1 MDINTLNDKQKE
13 ALLATKGPLL
23 ILAGAGSGKT
33 KVVTSKIAYL
43 IEELQVPSWKILA
56 ITFTNKAA
64 NEMRDRVSKLIDE
77 DISSMWI
84 GTFHSI
90 CVRIL
95 RKNIDKIGYSSS
107 FTIYDRDDQI
117 TVVKEAIGDLG
128 LDRDIYKPRSIVNDI
143 SNIKSEGLSPKE
155 YIDLNKTNF
164 FKENLGIIYE
174 IYEKKLVSNNA
185 LDFDDLLI
193 KTVDILR
200 DYEDV
205 RDFYRSKFE
214 YIFVDEYQDTNKIQY
229 EFIKLVAGNE
239 PNLTVVG
246 DNDQSIYKWRGA
258 DINNILNFHKDF
270 PGAKIVKLEQN
281 YRSTQK
287 ILEVANKVIEN
298 NRTRIEK
305 NLWTSRN
312 EGKPVV
318 YREFPHSNEE
328 EYGVINKII
337 GLHYKGEEFKDMAI
351 LYRTNAQSRGFEEA
365 LVRERIPYKIVG
377 GLKFYDRMEVKDI
390 LAYLRAINNTD
401 DNVSLSRIINR
412 PKRGIGDTSLADLLD
427 YADKNGI
434 SLYDLVTNIDKFED
448 LNIRARKNVRDFG
461 SILKILKDR
470 SEKLSIGKLFEEV
483 LYESGYVEDLKSQ
496 NTIEA
501 KTRLENIEE
510 LHSNIME
517 YDREGVELA
526 EYLNTLSLLS
536 DVDKTSEESGVNL
549 MTMHAAKG
557 LEFSTVFLVGFEE
570 GLFPSNRSIESE
582 DEVEEE
588 RRLCYVGVTRACN
601 NLFISS
607 SRTRSMYGKLTP
619 AKRSRFI
626 HEMGETI
633 EIIEDKSRELLEI
646 RDYNEGNK
654 SFVNRK
660 TKFFGIEKKTEAGK
674 GLNQATDKNISV
686 GDKVKHKIF
695 GKGMVVQKKEK
706 NGDYEVVI
714 SFDKKGLKRLMLSVA
729 PIKLID

>member
-13 ALLATKGPLL
+13 ALLATEGPLL

-107 FTIYDRDDQI
+107 FTIYDRDDQL
-117 TVVKEAIGDLG
+117 TVVKEAIGELG
-128 LDRDIYKPRSIVNDI
+128 LDRDIYKPRSLVNDI

-164 FKENLGIIYE
+164 FKENLGKIYE

-229 EFIKLVAGNE
+229 EFIKLVAGKE

-287 ILEVANKVIEN
+287 ILEVANKIIEN

-365 LVRERIPYKIVG
+365 LVRESIPYKIVG

-434 SLYDLVTNIDKFED
+434 SLYNLVTNIDKFED

-654 SFVNRK
+654 SSVNRK
-660 TKFFGIEKKTEAGK
+660 TKFFGIEKKTEASK

>member
-117 TVVKEAIGDLG
+117 TVVKEAIGELG

-155 YIDLNKTNF
+155 YINLNKTNF
-164 FKENLGIIYE
+164 FKENLGKIYE

-365 LVRERIPYKIVG
+365 LVRESIPYKIVG

-390 LAYLRAINNTD
+390 LAYLRSLNNTD

-412 PKRGIGDTSLADLLD
+412 PKRGIGDTSLADLLN

-517 YDREGVELA
+517 YDREGVELT

-570 GLFPSNRSIESE
+570 GLFPSSRSIESE

-654 SFVNRK
+654 SSVNRK
-660 TKFFGIEKKTEAGK
+660 TKFFGIEKKTEASK

-686 GDKVKHKIF
+686 GDKVKHKVF

>member
-1 MDINTLNDKQKE
+1 MDINTLNDKQRE
-13 ALLATKGPLL
+13 ALLATEGPLL

-43 IEELQVPSWKILA
+43 IEELKIPSWKILA

-64 NEMRDRVSKLIDE
+64 KEMKDRVANLIDR

-95 RKNIDKIGYSSS
+95 RKNIESIGYSSN

-117 TVVKEAIGDLG
+117 TVVKEAIAELN
-128 LDRDIYKPRSIVNDI
+128 LDRDIYKPRAIINDI
-143 SNIKSEGLSPKE
+143 SNIKSDGLTPIE
-155 YIDLNKTNF
+155 YLDLNKDNF
-164 FKENLGIIYE
+164 YKENLGKIYD
-174 IYEKKLVSNNA
+174 IYEKKLRSNNA

-193 KTVDILR
+193 KTVNILKSE
-200 DYEDV
+200 DYT
-205 RDFYRSKFE
+205 RNFYRDKFQ

-229 EFIKLVAGNE
+229 EFVKLIAGEN

-287 ILEVANKVIEN
+287 ILDVANKVIEN
-298 NRTRIEK
+298 NDSRIDK
-305 NLWTSRN
+305 NLWTARD
-312 EGKPVV
+312 EGKNVL
-318 YREFPHSNEE
+318 YKEFPHSNEE

-337 GLHYKGEEFKDMAI
+337 GLNYKGEEFKNMAI

-365 LVRERIPYKIVG
+365 LIRERIPYKIVG
-377 GLKFYDRMEVKDI
+377 GLKFYDRMEVKDV
-390 LAYLRAINNTD
+390 LAYLRVINNPD
-401 DNVSLSRIINR
+401 DNVSLARIINR
-412 PKRGIGDTSLADLLD
+412 PKRGIGDTSLADMLD
-427 YADKNGI
+427 YADKNNL
-434 SLYDLVTNIDKFED
+434 SLYDVVTNIDKFDD
-448 LNIRARKNVRDFG
+448 LNLRARKNIKEFG

-470 SEKLSIGKLFEEV
+470 SKEFSIGKLFEDV
-483 LYESGYVEDLKSQ
+483 LYESGYALDLKNQ
-496 NTIEA
+496 NTIES

-517 YDREGVELA
+517 YDREGVELS

-536 DVDKTSEESGVNL
+536 DVDKTSEDSGVNL

-557 LEFSTVFLVGFEE
+557 LEFGTVFLVGLEE
-570 GLFPSNRSIESE
+570 GLFPTSRSLESE
-582 DEVEEE
+582 EEVEEE
-588 RRLCYVGVTRACN
+588 RRLCYVGVTRACD

-619 AKRSRFI
+619 ARRSRFI
-626 HEMGETI
+626 DEMGDTI
-633 EIIEDKSRELLEI
+633 EIIEDKNRELLEV
-646 RDYNEGNK
+646 RDYNEKNNYYK
-654 SFVNRK
+654 RPAKFV
-660 TKFFGIEKKTEAGK
+660 GIDKKENVSK
-674 GLNQATDKNISV
+674 KNSVDKNINV
-686 GDKVKHKIF
+686 GDTVKHKIF

-714 SFDKKGLKRLMLSVA
+714 SFEKKGLKRLMLSVA
-729 PIKLID
+729 PIKLVD

>member
-1 MDINTLNDKQKE
+1 MDINTLNDKQRE
-13 ALLATKGPLL
+13 ALLATEGPLL

-43 IEELQVPSWKILA
+43 IEELKVPSWKILA

-64 NEMRDRVSKLIDE
+64 KEMKDRVANLIDR

-95 RKNIDKIGYSSS
+95 RKNIESIGYSSN

-117 TVVKEAIGDLG
+117 TVVKEAIAELN
-128 LDRDIYKPRSIVNDI
+128 LDRDIYKPRAIINDI
-143 SNIKSEGLSPKE
+143 SNIKSDGLTPIE
-155 YIDLNKTNF
+155 YLDLNKDNF
-164 FKENLGIIYE
+164 YKENLGKIYD
-174 IYEKKLVSNNA
+174 IYEKKLRSNNA

-193 KTVDILR
+193 KTVNILKSE
-200 DYEDV
+200 DYT
-205 RDFYRSKFE
+205 RNFYRDKFQ

-229 EFIKLVAGNE
+229 EFVKLIAGEN

-287 ILEVANKVIEN
+287 ILDVANKVIEN
-298 NRTRIEK
+298 NDSRIDK
-305 NLWTSRN
+305 NLWTARD
-312 EGKPVV
+312 EGKNVL
-318 YREFPHSNEE
+318 YKEFPHSNEE

-337 GLHYKGEEFKDMAI
+337 GLNYKGEEFKNMAI

-365 LVRERIPYKIVG
+365 LIRERIPYKIVG
-377 GLKFYDRMEVKDI
+377 GLKFYDRMEVKDV
-390 LAYLRAINNTD
+390 LAYLRVINNPD
-401 DNVSLSRIINR
+401 DNVSLARIINR
-412 PKRGIGDTSLADLLD
+412 PKRGIGDTSLADMLD
-427 YADKNGI
+427 YADKNNL
-434 SLYDLVTNIDKFED
+434 SLYDVVTNIDKFDD
-448 LNIRARKNVRDFG
+448 LNLRARKNIKEFG

-470 SEKLSIGKLFEEV
+470 SKEFSIGKLFEDV
-483 LYESGYVEDLKSQ
+483 LYESGYALDLKNQ
-496 NTIEA
+496 NTIES

-517 YDREGVELA
+517 YDREGVELS

-536 DVDKTSEESGVNL
+536 DVDKTSEDSGVNL

-557 LEFSTVFLVGFEE
+557 LEFGTVFLVGLEE
-570 GLFPSNRSIESE
+570 GLFPTSRSLESE
-582 DEVEEE
+582 EEIEEE
-588 RRLCYVGVTRACN
+588 RRLCYVGVTRACD

-619 AKRSRFI
+619 ARRSRFI
-626 HEMGETI
+626 DEMGDTI
-633 EIIEDKSRELLEI
+633 EIIEDKNRELLEV
-646 RDYNEGNK
+646 RDYNEKNNYYK
-654 SFVNRK
+654 RPA
-660 TKFFGIEKKTEAGK
+660 KFIGIDKKENVSK
-674 GLNQATDKNISV
+674 KNSVDKNINV
-686 GDKVKHKIF
+686 GDTVKHKIF

-714 SFDKKGLKRLMLSVA
+714 SFEKKGLKRLMLSVA
-729 PIKLID
+729 PIKLVD

>member
-1 MDINTLNDKQKE
+1 MDINTLNDKQRE
-13 ALLATKGPLL
+13 ALLATEGPLL

-43 IEELQVPSWKILA
+43 IEELKVPSWKILA

-64 NEMRDRVSKLIDE
+64 KEMKDRVANLIDR

-95 RKNIDKIGYSSS
+95 RKNIESIGYSSN

-117 TVVKEAIGDLG
+117 TVVKEAIAELN
-128 LDRDIYKPRSIVNDI
+128 LDRDIYKPRAIINDI
-143 SNIKSEGLSPKE
+143 SNIKSDGLTPIE
-155 YIDLNKTNF
+155 YLDLNKDNF
-164 FKENLGIIYE
+164 YKENLGKIYD
-174 IYEKKLVSNNA
+174 IYEKKLRSNNA

-193 KTVDILR
+193 KTVNILKSE
-200 DYEDV
+200 DYT
-205 RDFYRSKFE
+205 RNFYRDKFQ

-229 EFIKLVAGNE
+229 EFVKLIAGEN

-287 ILEVANKVIEN
+287 ILDVANKVIEN
-298 NRTRIEK
+298 NDSRIDK
-305 NLWTSRN
+305 NLWTARD
-312 EGKPVV
+312 EGKNVL
-318 YREFPHSNEE
+318 YKEFPHSNEE

-337 GLHYKGEEFKDMAI
+337 GLNYKGEEFKNMAI

-365 LVRERIPYKIVG
+365 LIRERIPYKIVG
-377 GLKFYDRMEVKDI
+377 GLKFYDRMEVKDV
-390 LAYLRAINNTD
+390 LAYLRVINNPD
-401 DNVSLSRIINR
+401 DNVSLARIINR
-412 PKRGIGDTSLADLLD
+412 PKRGIGDTSLADMLD
-427 YADKNGI
+427 YADKNNL
-434 SLYDLVTNIDKFED
+434 SLYDVVTNIDKFDD
-448 LNIRARKNVRDFG
+448 LNLRARKNIKEFG

-470 SEKLSIGKLFEEV
+470 SKEFSIGKLFEDV
-483 LYESGYVEDLKSQ
+483 LYESGYALDLKNQ
-496 NTIEA
+496 NTIES

-517 YDREGVELA
+517 YDREGVELS

-536 DVDKTSEESGVNL
+536 DVDKTSEDSGVNL

-557 LEFSTVFLVGFEE
+557 LEFGTVFLVGLEE
-570 GLFPSNRSIESE
+570 GLFPTSRSLESE
-582 DEVEEE
+582 EEIEEE
-588 RRLCYVGVTRACN
+588 RRLCYVGVTRACD

-607 SRTRSMYGKLTP
+607 SRTRSMYGKLTS
-619 AKRSRFI
+619 ARRSRFI
-626 HEMGETI
+626 DEMGDTI
-633 EIIEDKSRELLEI
+633 EIIEDKNRELLEV
-646 RDYNEGNK
+646 RDYNEKNNYYK
-654 SFVNRK
+654 RPAKFV
-660 TKFFGIEKKTEAGK
+660 GIDKKENVSK
-674 GLNQATDKNISV
+674 KNSVDKNINV
-686 GDKVKHKIF
+686 GDTVKHKIF

-714 SFDKKGLKRLMLSVA
+714 SFEKKGLKRLMLSVA
-729 PIKLID
+729 PIKLVD

>member
-1 MDINTLNDKQKE
+1 MDINTLNDKQRE
-13 ALLATKGPLL
+13 ALLATEGPLL

-43 IEELQVPSWKILA
+43 IEELNVPSWKILA

-64 NEMRDRVSKLIDE
+64 KEMKDRVQKLIDR

-95 RKNIDKIGYSSS
+95 RKNIERIGYNGN

-117 TVVKEAIGDLG
+117 TVVKEAIAELSI
-128 LDRDIYKPRSIVNDI
+128 DRDIYKPRAIINDI
-143 SNIKSEGLSPKE
+143 SNIKSEGISPIE
-155 YIDLNKTNF
+155 YIEANKDNF
-164 FKENLGIIYE
+164 FKENLGKIYDL
-174 IYEKKLVSNNA
+174 YEKKLRKNNA

-193 KTVDILR
+193 KTVDILKSE
-200 DYEDV
+200 EDV
-205 RDFYRSKFE
+205 RDFYRDKFE

-229 EFIKLVAGNE
+229 ELIKLIAGTK

-281 YRSTQK
+281 YRSSQK
-287 ILEVANKVIEN
+287 ILDVANQVIEHN
-298 NRTRIEK
+298 TSRIEK
-305 NLWTSRN
+305 NLWTSRD
-312 EGKPVV
+312 EGKDVV

-328 EYGVINKII
+328 EYGVVNKII
-337 GLHYKGEEFKDMAI
+337 ALNYKGEEFKDMAI

-377 GLKFYDRMEVKDI
+377 GLKFYDRMEVKDV
-390 LAYLRAINNTD
+390 LAYLRILNNTD
-401 DNVSLSRIINR
+401 DNVSLARIINR
-412 PKRGIGDTSLADLLD
+412 PKRGIGDTSLSDLLD
-427 YADKNGI
+427 YADENRI
-434 SLYDLVTNIDKFED
+434 SLYDVITNIDNFED
-448 LNIRARKNVRDFG
+448 LNLRARKNIKEFG

-470 SEKLSIGKLFEEV
+470 AENLSIGKLFEEV
-483 LYESGYVEDLKSQ
+483 LYESGYVNDLKNQ

-536 DVDKTSEESGVNL
+536 DVDKTSEDTGVNL
-549 MTMHAAKG
+549 MTLHAAKG
-557 LEFSTVFLVGFEE
+557 LEFGTVFLVGLEE
-570 GLFPSNRSIESE
+570 GLFPTSRALESE
-582 DEVEEE
+582 EEVEEE

-626 HEMGETI
+626 EEMGDKI
-633 EIIEDKSRELLEI
+633 EIIEDKKRELLEI
-646 RDYNEGNK
+646 RDYNEENTSLTRPK
-654 SFVNRK
+654 
-660 TKFFGIEKKTEAGK
+660 KFFGMDKKVETNKNSSDG
-674 GLNQATDKNISV
+674 KNINV

-729 PIKLID
+729 PIKLVD

>member
-13 ALLATKGPLL
+13 ALLATEGPLL

-117 TVVKEAIGDLG
+117 TVVKEAIGELG
-128 LDRDIYKPRSIVNDI
+128 LDRDIYKPRSLVNDI

-164 FKENLGIIYE
+164 FKENLGKIYE

-365 LVRERIPYKIVG
+365 LVRESIPYKIVG

-654 SFVNRK
+654 SSVNRK
-660 TKFFGIEKKTEAGK
+660 TKFFGIEKRTEASK

-686 GDKVKHKIF
+686 GDKVKHKVF

>member
-1 MDINTLNDKQKE
+1 MDINTLNDKQRE
-13 ALLATKGPLL
+13 ALLATEGPLL

-43 IEELQVPSWKILA
+43 IEELKVPSWKILA

-64 NEMRDRVSKLIDE
+64 KEMKDRVANLIDR

-95 RKNIDKIGYSSS
+95 RKNIESIGYSSN

-117 TVVKEAIGDLG
+117 TVVKEAIAELN
-128 LDRDIYKPRSIVNDI
+128 LDRDIYKPRAIINDI
-143 SNIKSEGLSPKE
+143 SNIKSDGLTPIE
-155 YIDLNKTNF
+155 YLDLNKDNF
-164 FKENLGIIYE
+164 YKENLGKIYD
-174 IYEKKLVSNNA
+174 IYEKKLRSNNA

-193 KTVDILR
+193 KTVNTLKSE
-200 DYEDV
+200 DYT
-205 RDFYRSKFE
+205 RNFYRDKFQ

-229 EFIKLVAGNE
+229 EFVKLIAGEN

-287 ILEVANKVIEN
+287 ILDVANKVIEN
-298 NRTRIEK
+298 NDSRIDK
-305 NLWTSRN
+305 NLWTARD
-312 EGKPVV
+312 EGKNVL
-318 YREFPHSNEE
+318 YKEFPHSNEE

-337 GLHYKGEEFKDMAI
+337 GLNYKGEEFKNMAI

-365 LVRERIPYKIVG
+365 LIRERIPYKIVG
-377 GLKFYDRMEVKDI
+377 GLKFYDRMEVKDV
-390 LAYLRAINNTD
+390 LAYLRVINNPD
-401 DNVSLSRIINR
+401 DNVSLARIINR
-412 PKRGIGDTSLADLLD
+412 PKRGIGDTSLADMLD
-427 YADKNGI
+427 YADKNNL
-434 SLYDLVTNIDKFED
+434 SLYDVVTNIDKFDD
-448 LNIRARKNVRDFG
+448 LNLRARKNIKEFG

-470 SEKLSIGKLFEEV
+470 SKEFSIGKLFEDV
-483 LYESGYVEDLKSQ
+483 LYESGYALDLKNQ
-496 NTIEA
+496 NTIES

-517 YDREGVELA
+517 YDREGVELS

-536 DVDKTSEESGVNL
+536 DVDKTSEDSGVNL

-557 LEFSTVFLVGFEE
+557 LEFGTVFLVGLEE
-570 GLFPSNRSIESE
+570 GLFPTSRSLESE
-582 DEVEEE
+582 EEVEEE
-588 RRLCYVGVTRACN
+588 RRLCYVGVTRACD

-619 AKRSRFI
+619 ARRSRFI
-626 HEMGETI
+626 DEMGDTI
-633 EIIEDKSRELLEI
+633 EIIEDKNRELLEV
-646 RDYNEGNK
+646 RDYNEKNNYYK
-654 SFVNRK
+654 RPAKFV
-660 TKFFGIEKKTEAGK
+660 GIDKKENVSK
-674 GLNQATDKNISV
+674 KNSVDKNINV
-686 GDKVKHKIF
+686 GDTVKHKIF

-714 SFDKKGLKRLMLSVA
+714 SFEKKGLKRLMLSVA
-729 PIKLID
+729 PIKLVD

>member
-1 MDINTLNDKQKE
+1 MDINTLNDKQRE
-13 ALLATKGPLL
+13 ALLATEGPLL

-43 IEELQVPSWKILA
+43 IEELKVPSWKILA

-64 NEMRDRVSKLIDE
+64 KEMKDRVANLIDR

-95 RKNIDKIGYSSS
+95 RKNIESIGYSSN

-117 TVVKEAIGDLG
+117 TVVKESIAELN
-128 LDRDIYKPRSIVNDI
+128 LDRDIYKPRAIINDI
-143 SNIKSEGLSPKE
+143 SNIKSDGLTPIE
-155 YIDLNKTNF
+155 YLDLNKDNF
-164 FKENLGIIYE
+164 YKENLGKIYD
-174 IYEKKLVSNNA
+174 IYEKKLRSNNA

-193 KTVDILR
+193 KTVNILKSE
-200 DYEDV
+200 DYT
-205 RDFYRSKFE
+205 RNFYRDKFK

-229 EFIKLVAGNE
+229 EFVKLIAGEN

-287 ILEVANKVIEN
+287 ILDVANKVIEN
-298 NRTRIEK
+298 NDSRIDK
-305 NLWTSRN
+305 SLWTARD
-312 EGKPVV
+312 EGKNVL
-318 YREFPHSNEE
+318 YKEFPHSNEE

-337 GLHYKGEEFKDMAI
+337 GLNYKGEEFKNMAI

-365 LVRERIPYKIVG
+365 LIRERIPYKIVG
-377 GLKFYDRMEVKDI
+377 GLKFYDRMEVKDV
-390 LAYLRAINNTD
+390 LAYLRVINNPD
-401 DNVSLSRIINR
+401 DNFSLARIINR
-412 PKRGIGDTSLADLLD
+412 PKRGIGDTSLADMLD
-427 YADKNGI
+427 YADKNNL
-434 SLYDLVTNIDKFED
+434 SLYDVVTNIDKFDD
-448 LNIRARKNVRDFG
+448 LNLRARKNIKEFG

-470 SEKLSIGKLFEEV
+470 SKEFSIGKLFEDV
-483 LYESGYVEDLKSQ
+483 LYESGYALDLKNQ
-496 NTIEA
+496 NTIES

-517 YDREGVELA
+517 YDREGVELS

-536 DVDKTSEESGVNL
+536 DVDKTSEDSGVNL

-557 LEFSTVFLVGFEE
+557 LEFGTVFLVGLEE
-570 GLFPSNRSIESE
+570 GLFPTSRSLESE
-582 DEVEEE
+582 EEIEEE
-588 RRLCYVGVTRACN
+588 RRLCYVGVTRACD

-619 AKRSRFI
+619 ARRSRFI
-626 HEMGETI
+626 DEMGDTI
-633 EIIEDKSRELLEI
+633 EIIEDKNRELLEV
-646 RDYNEGNK
+646 RDYNEKNNYYK
-654 SFVNRK
+654 RPAKFV
-660 TKFFGIEKKTEAGK
+660 GIDKKENVSK
-674 GLNQATDKNISV
+674 KNSVDKNINV
-686 GDKVKHKIF
+686 GDTVKHKIF

-714 SFDKKGLKRLMLSVA
+714 SFEKKGLKRLMLSVA
-729 PIKLID
+729 PIKLVD

>member
-95 RKNIDKIGYSSS
+95 RKNIDKVGYSSS

-117 TVVKEAIGDLG
+117 TVVKEAIGELG
-128 LDRDIYKPRSIVNDI
+128 LDRDIYKPRSLVNDI

-164 FKENLGIIYE
+164 FKENLGKIYE

-229 EFIKLVAGNE
+229 EFIKLVAGKE

-601 NLFISS
+601 YLFISS

-654 SFVNRK
+654 SSVNRK

>member
-164 FKENLGIIYE
+164 FKENLGKIYE

-365 LVRERIPYKIVG
+365 LVRESIPYKIVG

-654 SFVNRK
+654 SSVNRK
-660 TKFFGIEKKTEAGK
+660 TKFFGIEKKTEASK

>member
-1 MDINTLNDKQKE
+1 MDINTLNDKQRE
-13 ALLATKGPLL
+13 ALLATEGPLL

-43 IEELQVPSWKILA
+43 IEELKVPSWKILA

-64 NEMRDRVSKLIDE
+64 KEMKDRVANLIDR

-95 RKNIDKIGYSSS
+95 RKNIESIGYSSN

-117 TVVKEAIGDLG
+117 TVVKEAIAELN
-128 LDRDIYKPRSIVNDI
+128 LDRDIYKPRAIINDI
-143 SNIKSEGLSPKE
+143 SNIKSDGLTPIE
-155 YIDLNKTNF
+155 YLDLNKDNF
-164 FKENLGIIYE
+164 YKENLGKIYD
-174 IYEKKLVSNNA
+174 IYEKKLRSNNA

-193 KTVDILR
+193 KTVNILKSE
-200 DYEDV
+200 DYT
-205 RDFYRSKFE
+205 RNFYRDKFQ

-229 EFIKLVAGNE
+229 EFVKLIAGEN

-287 ILEVANKVIEN
+287 ILDVANKVIEN
-298 NRTRIEK
+298 NDSRIDM
-305 NLWTSRN
+305 NLWTARD
-312 EGKPVV
+312 EGKNVL
-318 YREFPHSNEE
+318 YKEFPHSNEE

-337 GLHYKGEEFKDMAI
+337 GLNYKGEEFKNMAI

-365 LVRERIPYKIVG
+365 LIRERIPYKIVG
-377 GLKFYDRMEVKDI
+377 GLKFYDRMEVKDV
-390 LAYLRAINNTD
+390 LAYLRVINNPD
-401 DNVSLSRIINR
+401 DNVSLARIINR
-412 PKRGIGDTSLADLLD
+412 PKRGIGDTSLADMLD
-427 YADKNGI
+427 YADKNNL
-434 SLYDLVTNIDKFED
+434 SLYDVVTNIDKFDD
-448 LNIRARKNVRDFG
+448 LNLRARKNIKEFG

-470 SEKLSIGKLFEEV
+470 SKEFSIGKLFEDV
-483 LYESGYVEDLKSQ
+483 LYESGYALDLKNQ
-496 NTIEA
+496 NTIES

-517 YDREGVELA
+517 YDREGVELS

-536 DVDKTSEESGVNL
+536 DVDKTSEDSGVNL

-557 LEFSTVFLVGFEE
+557 LEFGTVFLVGLEE
-570 GLFPSNRSIESE
+570 GLFPTSRSLESE
-582 DEVEEE
+582 EEVEEE
-588 RRLCYVGVTRACN
+588 RRLCYVGVTRACD

-619 AKRSRFI
+619 ARRSRFI
-626 HEMGETI
+626 DEMGDTI
-633 EIIEDKSRELLEI
+633 EIIEDKNRELLEV
-646 RDYNEGNK
+646 RDYNEKNNYYK
-654 SFVNRK
+654 RPAKFV
-660 TKFFGIEKKTEAGK
+660 GIDKKENVSK
-674 GLNQATDKNISV
+674 KNSVDKNINV
-686 GDKVKHKIF
+686 GDTVKHKIF

-714 SFDKKGLKRLMLSVA
+714 SFEKKGLKRLMLSVA
-729 PIKLID
+729 PIKLVD

>member
-117 TVVKEAIGDLG
+117 TVAKEAIGELG
-128 LDRDIYKPRSIVNDI
+128 LDRDIYKPRSLVNDI

-164 FKENLGIIYE
+164 FKENLGKIYE

-365 LVRERIPYKIVG
+365 LVRESIPYKIVG

-654 SFVNRK
+654 SSVNRK
-660 TKFFGIEKKTEAGK
+660 TKFFGIEKRTEASK

-695 GKGMVVQKKEK
+695 GKGVVVQKKEK

>member
-117 TVVKEAIGDLG
+117 TVVKEAIGELG
-128 LDRDIYKPRSIVNDI
+128 LDRDIYKPRSLVNDI

-164 FKENLGIIYE
+164 FKENLGKIYE

-205 RDFYRSKFE
+205 RGFYRSKFE

-312 EGKPVV
+312 EGKSVV

-328 EYGVINKII
+328 EYGVINRII

-365 LVRERIPYKIVG
+365 LVRESIPYKIVG

-427 YADKNGI
+427 YADKNRI

-517 YDREGVELA
+517 YDREGVELT

-570 GLFPSNRSIESE
+570 GLFPSSRSIESE

-654 SFVNRK
+654 SSVNRK
-660 TKFFGIEKKTEAGK
+660 TKFFGIEKKTEASK
-674 GLNQATDKNISV
+674 GLNQTTDKNISV

>member
-117 TVVKEAIGDLG
+117 TVVKEAIGELG
-128 LDRDIYKPRSIVNDI
+128 LDRDIYKPRSLVNDI

-164 FKENLGIIYE
+164 FKENLGKIYE

-205 RDFYRSKFE
+205 RDFYRNKFE

-229 EFIKLVAGNE
+229 EFIKLVAGKE

-365 LVRERIPYKIVG
+365 LVRKSIPYKIVG
-377 GLKFYDRMEVKDI
+377 GLKFYDRMEVKDL

-570 GLFPSNRSIESE
+570 GLFPSNRSIASE

-654 SFVNRK
+654 SSVNRK
-660 TKFFGIEKKTEAGK
+660 TKFFGIEKKTEASK

>member
-1 MDINTLNDKQKE
+1 MDINTLNDKQRE
-13 ALLATKGPLL
+13 ALLATEGPLL

-43 IEELQVPSWKILA
+43 IEELNVPSWKILA

-64 NEMRDRVSKLIDE
+64 KEMKDRVQKLIDR

-95 RKNIDKIGYSSS
+95 RRNIERIGYNGN

-117 TVVKEAIGDLG
+117 TVVKEAIAELSI
-128 LDRDIYKPRSIVNDI
+128 DRDIYKPRAIINDI
-143 SNIKSEGLSPKE
+143 SNIKSEGISPIE
-155 YIDLNKTNF
+155 YIEANKNNF
-164 FKENLGIIYE
+164 FKENLGKIYNL
-174 IYEKKLVSNNA
+174 YEKKLRKNNA

-193 KTVDILR
+193 KTVDILKSE
-200 DYEDV
+200 EDI
-205 RDFYRSKFE
+205 RDFYRDKFE

-229 EFIKLVAGNE
+229 ELIKLIAGAK

-281 YRSTQK
+281 YRSSQK
-287 ILEVANKVIEN
+287 ILDVANQVIEHN
-298 NRTRIEK
+298 TSRIEK
-305 NLWTSRN
+305 NLWTSRD
-312 EGKPVV
+312 EGKDVV

-328 EYGVINKII
+328 EYGVVNKII
-337 GLHYKGEEFKDMAI
+337 ALNYKGEEFKDMAI

-377 GLKFYDRMEVKDI
+377 GLKFYDRMEVKDV
-390 LAYLRAINNTD
+390 LAYLRILNNTD
-401 DNVSLSRIINR
+401 DNVSLARIINR
-412 PKRGIGDTSLADLLD
+412 PKRGIGDTSLSDLLD
-427 YADKNGI
+427 YADENRL
-434 SLYDLVTNIDKFED
+434 SLYDVITNIDDFED
-448 LNIRARKNVRDFG
+448 LNLRARKNIKEFG

-470 SEKLSIGKLFEEV
+470 AENLSIGKLFEEV
-483 LYESGYVEDLKSQ
+483 LYESGYVNDLKNQ

-517 YDREGVELA
+517 YDREGVELS

-536 DVDKTSEESGVNL
+536 DVDKTSEDTGVNL
-549 MTMHAAKG
+549 MTLHAAKG
-557 LEFSTVFLVGFEE
+557 LEFSTVFLVGLEE
-570 GLFPSNRSIESE
+570 GLFPTSRALESE
-582 DEVEEE
+582 EEVEEE

-626 HEMGETI
+626 EEMEGKI
-633 EIIEDKSRELLEI
+633 EIIEDKKRELLEI
-646 RDYNEGNK
+646 RDYNEENTSVTRPK
-654 SFVNRK
+654 
-660 TKFFGIEKKTEAGK
+660 KFFGMDKKVETNKNSSDG
-674 GLNQATDKNISV
+674 KNINV

-729 PIKLID
+729 PIKLVD

>member
-1 MDINTLNDKQKE
+1 MDINTLNDKQRE
-13 ALLATKGPLL
+13 ALLATEGPLL

-43 IEELQVPSWKILA
+43 IEELNVPSWKILA

-64 NEMRDRVSKLIDE
+64 KEMKDRVQKLIDR

-95 RKNIDKIGYSSS
+95 RRNIEKIGYNGN

-117 TVVKEAIGDLG
+117 TVVKEAIAELSI
-128 LDRDIYKPRSIVNDI
+128 DRDIYKPRAIINDI
-143 SNIKSEGLSPKE
+143 SNIKSEGISPIE
-155 YIDLNKTNF
+155 YIEANKDNF
-164 FKENLGIIYE
+164 FKENLGKIYDL
-174 IYEKKLVSNNA
+174 YEKKLRKNNA

-193 KTVDILR
+193 KTVDILKSE
-200 DYEDV
+200 EDV
-205 RDFYRSKFE
+205 RDFYRDKFE

-229 EFIKLVAGNE
+229 ELIKLIAGTK

-281 YRSTQK
+281 YRSSQK
-287 ILEVANKVIEN
+287 ILDVANQVIEHN
-298 NRTRIEK
+298 TSRIEK
-305 NLWTSRN
+305 NLWTSRD
-312 EGKPVV
+312 EGKDVV

-328 EYGVINKII
+328 EYGVVNKII
-337 GLHYKGEEFKDMAI
+337 ALNYKGEEFKDMAI

-377 GLKFYDRMEVKDI
+377 GLKFYDRMEVKDV
-390 LAYLRAINNTD
+390 LAYLRILNNTD
-401 DNVSLSRIINR
+401 DNVSLARIINR
-412 PKRGIGDTSLADLLD
+412 PKRGIGDTSLSDLLD
-427 YADKNGI
+427 YADANRL
-434 SLYDLVTNIDKFED
+434 SLYDVITNIDNFED
-448 LNIRARKNVRDFG
+448 LNLRARKNIKEFG

-470 SEKLSIGKLFEEV
+470 AENLSIGKLFEEV
-483 LYESGYVEDLKSQ
+483 LYESGYVNDLKNQ

-536 DVDKTSEESGVNL
+536 DVDKTSEDTGVNL
-549 MTMHAAKG
+549 MTLHAAKG
-557 LEFSTVFLVGFEE
+557 LEFGTVFLVGLEE
-570 GLFPSNRSIESE
+570 GLFPTSRALENEE
-582 DEVEEE
+582 EVEEE

-626 HEMGETI
+626 EEMGDKI
-633 EIIEDKSRELLEI
+633 EIIEDKKRELLEI
-646 RDYNEGNK
+646 RDYNEENTSLTRPK
-654 SFVNRK
+654 
-660 TKFFGIEKKTEAGK
+660 KFFGMDKKVETNKNSSDG
-674 GLNQATDKNISV
+674 KNINV

-729 PIKLID
+729 PIKLVD

>member
-13 ALLATKGPLL
+13 ALLETKGPLL

-128 LDRDIYKPRSIVNDI
+128 LDRDIYKPRSLVNDI

-164 FKENLGIIYE
+164 FKENLGKIYE

-205 RDFYRSKFE
+205 RSFYRSKFE

-365 LVRERIPYKIVG
+365 LVRESIPYKIVG

-390 LAYLRAINNTD
+390 LAYMRAINNTD

-434 SLYDLVTNIDKFED
+434 SLYDLVTNIDKFDD

-517 YDREGVELA
+517 YDREGVELT

-654 SFVNRK
+654 SSVNRK
-660 TKFFGIEKKTEAGK
+660 TKFFGIEKRTEASK
-674 GLNQATDKNISV
+674 GLNQTTDKNISV

>member
-95 RKNIDKIGYSSS
+95 RKNIDKVGYSSS

-117 TVVKEAIGDLG
+117 TVVKEAIGELG
-128 LDRDIYKPRSIVNDI
+128 LDRDIYKPRSLVNDI

-164 FKENLGIIYE
+164 FKENLGKIYE

-365 LVRERIPYKIVG
+365 LVRESIPYKIVG

-654 SFVNRK
+654 SSVNRK

>member
-117 TVVKEAIGDLG
+117 TVVKEAIGELG
-128 LDRDIYKPRSIVNDI
+128 LDRDIYKPRSLVNDI

-164 FKENLGIIYE
+164 FKENLGKIYE

-205 RDFYRSKFE
+205 RGFYRSKFE

-312 EGKPVV
+312 EGKSVV

-328 EYGVINKII
+328 EYGVINRII

-365 LVRERIPYKIVG
+365 LVRESIPYKIVG

-517 YDREGVELA
+517 YDREGVELT

-570 GLFPSNRSIESE
+570 GLFPSSRSIESE

-654 SFVNRK
+654 SSVNRK
-660 TKFFGIEKKTEAGK
+660 TKFFGIEKKTEASK
-674 GLNQATDKNISV
+674 GLNQTTDKNISV

>member
-1 MDINTLNDKQKE
+1 MDINTLNDKQRE
-13 ALLATKGPLL
+13 ALLATEGPLL

-43 IEELQVPSWKILA
+43 IEKLNVPSWKILA

-64 NEMRDRVSKLIDE
+64 KEMKDRVQKLIDR

-95 RKNIDKIGYSSS
+95 RRNIERIGYNGN

-117 TVVKEAIGDLG
+117 TVVKEAIAELSI
-128 LDRDIYKPRSIVNDI
+128 DRDIYKPRAIINDI
-143 SNIKSEGLSPKE
+143 SNIKSEGISPIE
-155 YIDLNKTNF
+155 YIEANKNNF
-164 FKENLGIIYE
+164 FKENLGKIYNL
-174 IYEKKLVSNNA
+174 YEKKLRKNNA

-193 KTVDILR
+193 KTVDILKSE
-200 DYEDV
+200 EDI
-205 RDFYRSKFE
+205 RDFYRDKFE

-229 EFIKLVAGNE
+229 ELIKLIAGAK

-281 YRSTQK
+281 YRSSQK
-287 ILEVANKVIEN
+287 ILDVANQVIEHN
-298 NRTRIEK
+298 TSRIEK
-305 NLWTSRN
+305 NLWTSRD
-312 EGKPVV
+312 EGKDVV

-328 EYGVINKII
+328 EYGVVNKII
-337 GLHYKGEEFKDMAI
+337 ALNYKGEEFKDMAI

-377 GLKFYDRMEVKDI
+377 GLKFYDRMEVKDV
-390 LAYLRAINNTD
+390 LAYLRILNNTD
-401 DNVSLSRIINR
+401 DNVSLARIINR
-412 PKRGIGDTSLADLLD
+412 PKRGIGDTSLSNLLD
-427 YADKNGI
+427 YADENRL
-434 SLYDLVTNIDKFED
+434 SLYDVIINIDDFED
-448 LNIRARKNVRDFG
+448 LNLRARKNIKEFG

-470 SEKLSIGKLFEEV
+470 AENLSIGKLFEEV
-483 LYESGYVEDLKSQ
+483 LYESGYVNDLKNQ

-536 DVDKTSEESGVNL
+536 DVDKTSEDIGVNL
-549 MTMHAAKG
+549 MTLHAAKG
-557 LEFSTVFLVGFEE
+557 LEFGTVFLVGLEE
-570 GLFPSNRSIESE
+570 GLFPTSRALESE
-582 DEVEEE
+582 EEVEEE

-607 SRTRSMYGKLTP
+607 STTRSMYGKLTP

-626 HEMGETI
+626 EEMEGKI
-633 EIIEDKSRELLEI
+633 EIIEDKKRELLEI
-646 RDYNEGNK
+646 RDYNEENTSVTRPK
-654 SFVNRK
+654 
-660 TKFFGIEKKTEAGK
+660 KFFGMDKKVDTNKNSSDG
-674 GLNQATDKNISV
+674 KNINV

-729 PIKLID
+729 PIKLVD

>member
-1 MDINTLNDKQKE
+1 MDINTLNDKQRE
-13 ALLATKGPLL
+13 ALLATEGPLL

-43 IEELQVPSWKILA
+43 IEELNVPSWKILA

-64 NEMRDRVSKLIDE
+64 KEMKDRVQKLIDR

-95 RKNIDKIGYSSS
+95 RRNIERIGYNGN

-117 TVVKEAIGDLG
+117 TVVKEAIAELSI
-128 LDRDIYKPRSIVNDI
+128 DRDIYKPRAIINDI
-143 SNIKSEGLSPKE
+143 SNIKSEGISPIE
-155 YIDLNKTNF
+155 YIEANKDNF
-164 FKENLGIIYE
+164 FKENLGKIYDL
-174 IYEKKLVSNNA
+174 YEKKLRKNNA

-193 KTVDILR
+193 KTVDILKSE
-200 DYEDV
+200 EDV
-205 RDFYRSKFE
+205 RDFYRDKFE

-229 EFIKLVAGNE
+229 ELIKLIAGTK

-281 YRSTQK
+281 YRSSQK
-287 ILEVANKVIEN
+287 ILDVANQVIGYN
-298 NRTRIEK
+298 TSRIEK
-305 NLWTSRN
+305 NLWTSRD
-312 EGKPVV
+312 EGKDVV

-328 EYGVINKII
+328 EYGVVNKII
-337 GLHYKGEEFKDMAI
+337 ALNYKGEEFKDMAI

-377 GLKFYDRMEVKDI
+377 GLKFYDRMEVKDV
-390 LAYLRAINNTD
+390 LAYLRILNNTD
-401 DNVSLSRIINR
+401 DNVSLARIINR
-412 PKRGIGDTSLADLLD
+412 PKRGIGDTSLSDLLD
-427 YADKNGI
+427 YADENRL
-434 SLYDLVTNIDKFED
+434 SLYDVIINIDEFED
-448 LNIRARKNVRDFG
+448 LNLRARKNIKEFG

-470 SEKLSIGKLFEEV
+470 AENLSIGKLFEEV
-483 LYESGYVEDLKSQ
+483 LYESGYVNDLKNQ

-536 DVDKTSEESGVNL
+536 DVDKTSEDTGVNL
-549 MTMHAAKG
+549 MTLHAAKG
-557 LEFSTVFLVGFEE
+557 LEFGTVFLVGLEE
-570 GLFPSNRSIESE
+570 GLFPTSRALESE
-582 DEVEEE
+582 EEVEEE

-607 SRTRSMYGKLTP
+607 SRTRSMYGKITP

-626 HEMGETI
+626 EEMEGKI
-633 EIIEDKSRELLEI
+633 EIIEDKKKELLEI
-646 RDYNEGNK
+646 RDYNEENTSVTRPK
-654 SFVNRK
+654 
-660 TKFFGIEKKTEAGK
+660 KFFGMDKKVETNKNSSDG
-674 GLNQATDKNISV
+674 KNINV

-729 PIKLID
+729 PIKLVD

>member
-1 MDINTLNDKQKE
+1 MDINTLNDKQRE
-13 ALLATKGPLL
+13 ALLATEGPLL

-43 IEELQVPSWKILA
+43 IEELKVPSWKILA

-64 NEMRDRVSKLIDE
+64 KEMKDRVANLIDR

-95 RKNIDKIGYSSS
+95 RKNIESIGYSSN

-117 TVVKEAIGDLG
+117 TVVKEAIAELN
-128 LDRDIYKPRSIVNDI
+128 LDRDIYKPRAIINDI
-143 SNIKSEGLSPKE
+143 SNIKSDGLTPIE
-155 YIDLNKTNF
+155 YLDLNKDNF
-164 FKENLGIIYE
+164 YKENLGKIYD
-174 IYEKKLVSNNA
+174 IYEKKLRSNNA

-193 KTVDILR
+193 KTVNILKSE
-200 DYEDV
+200 DYT
-205 RDFYRSKFE
+205 RNFYRDKFQ

-229 EFIKLVAGNE
+229 EFVKLIAGEN

-287 ILEVANKVIEN
+287 ILDVANKVIEN
-298 NRTRIEK
+298 NDSRIDK
-305 NLWTSRN
+305 NLWTARD
-312 EGKPVV
+312 EGKNVL
-318 YREFPHSNEE
+318 YKEFPHSNEE

-337 GLHYKGEEFKDMAI
+337 GLNYKGEEFKNMAI

-365 LVRERIPYKIVG
+365 LIRERIPYKIVG
-377 GLKFYDRMEVKDI
+377 GLKFYDRMEVKDV
-390 LAYLRAINNTD
+390 LAYLRVINNPD
-401 DNVSLSRIINR
+401 DNVSLARIINR
-412 PKRGIGDTSLADLLD
+412 PKRGIGDTSLADMLD
-427 YADKNGI
+427 YADKNNL
-434 SLYDLVTNIDKFED
+434 SLYDVVTNIDKFDD
-448 LNIRARKNVRDFG
+448 LNLRARKNIKEFG

-470 SEKLSIGKLFEEV
+470 SKEFSIGKLFEDV
-483 LYESGYVEDLKSQ
+483 LYESGYALDLKNQ
-496 NTIEA
+496 NTIES

-517 YDREGVELA
+517 YDREGVELS

-536 DVDKTSEESGVNL
+536 DVDKTSEDSGVNL

-557 LEFSTVFLVGFEE
+557 LEFGTVFLVGLEE
-570 GLFPSNRSIESE
+570 GLFPTSRSLESE
-582 DEVEEE
+582 EEVEEE
-588 RRLCYVGVTRACN
+588 RRLCYVGVTRACD

-619 AKRSRFI
+619 ARRSRFI
-626 HEMGETI
+626 DEMGDTI
-633 EIIEDKSRELLEI
+633 EIIEDKNRELLEV
-646 RDYNEGNK
+646 RDYNEKNNYYK
-654 SFVNRK
+654 RPA
-660 TKFFGIEKKTEAGK
+660 KFIGIDKKENVSK
-674 GLNQATDKNISV
+674 KNSVDKNINV
-686 GDKVKHKIF
+686 GDTVKHKIF

-714 SFDKKGLKRLMLSVA
+714 SFEKKGLKRLMLSVA
-729 PIKLID
+729 PIKLVD